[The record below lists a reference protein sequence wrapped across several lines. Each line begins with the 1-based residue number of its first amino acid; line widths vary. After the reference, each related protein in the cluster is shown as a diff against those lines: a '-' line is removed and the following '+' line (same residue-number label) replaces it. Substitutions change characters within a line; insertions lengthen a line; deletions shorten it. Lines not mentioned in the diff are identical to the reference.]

1 MQMACYQRAT
11 IPRRSRKFGL
21 FIMIIRSG
29 FRRSLPAYALLA
41 IGVLHPGAVL
51 AQGTGAT
58 PSAFSLRGFGTFG
71 LARSTNADAE
81 IVRDIFQP
89 GGVTDHW
96 SGKIDSSFG
105 LQVNYAATE
114 ALEAVVQAVSRYN
127 HRGNFSPQVS
137 WAFLKY
143 APNAY
148 LSLRG
153 GRVGTDFLMRGDSQQ
168 IGYSQLTVRPN
179 IDYFYTLSSARLDG
193 FDAQLTLPAGEGLVR
208 GKTYYG
214 LFREQ
219 VSDGGETRDLRK
231 SRLLGV
237 NLDYQRGDWLW
248 RASYARL
255 RFGGA
260 ETPLV
265 RQLQSALIAT
275 GEPAAVRAAGAI
287 ALEDTDGRIYS
298 LGATY
303 DNGPFSAQAM
313 VGHFQFQSATFENQ
327 DAGML
332 LAGYRLGTA
341 TPFVGYSK
349 VRSYR
354 RHLSTGLPD
363 SGPTAPINAAVADVL
378 ARSHADQ
385 YTVSVGVRWDFMR
398 DAALKFQADAIRGK
412 PDSVLTVQ
420 RATADWNGR
429 TNVFSV
435 ALDFIF

>member
-1 MQMACYQRAT
+1 
-11 IPRRSRKFGL
+11 
-21 FIMIIRSG
+21 MIIRPG
-29 FRRSLPAYALLA
+29 FWRWLHLCALFAAALFQ
-41 IGVLHPGAVL
+41 PWAVL
-51 AQGTGAT
+51 AQSANGA
-58 PSAFSLRGFGTFG
+58 PSALSLRGFGTLG

-89 GGVTDHW
+89 GGISDRW
-96 SGKIDSSFG
+96 SGKIDTSLG
-105 LQVNYAATE
+105 LQADYAVTE

-127 HRGNFSPQVS
+127 QHGNFSPQVS

-143 APNAY
+143 EPNAY

-193 FDAQLTLPAGEGLVR
+193 FDAQATLPVGEGLVR
-208 GKTYYG
+208 SKAYYG

-219 VSDGGETRDLRK
+219 VSDGGETRDLKK

-237 NLDYQRGDWLW
+237 NLDYLRGDWMW
-248 RASYARL
+248 RVSYGRL
-255 RFGGA
+255 RFGGE

-265 RQLQSALIAT
+265 QQLQSALIDT
-275 GEPAAVRAAGAI
+275 GVPAAVHAAGAI

-303 DNGPFSAQAM
+303 DNGPFSVQAM
-313 VGHFQFQSATFENQ
+313 AGHFRFQSAAFENQ

-332 LAGYRLGTA
+332 LASYRLGTA

-363 SGPTAPINAAVADVL
+363 GGATAPINAAVAGVL

-398 DAALKFQADAIRGK
+398 DAALKFQADAIRGS

-420 RATADWNGR
+420 RETADWNGR

-435 ALDFIF
+435 TLDFIF

>member
-1 MQMACYQRAT
+1 
-11 IPRRSRKFGL
+11 
-21 FIMIIRSG
+21 MIIKSG
-29 FRRSLPAYALLA
+29 FRRSLPAYALCVVAL
-41 IGVLHPGAVL
+41 LHSGALL
-51 AQGTGAT
+51 AQGAVGA
-58 PSAFSLRGFGTFG
+58 PSALSLRGFGTLG

-89 GGVTDHW
+89 TGISDHW

-105 LQVNYAATE
+105 LQANYAATE
-114 ALEAVVQAVSRYN
+114 TLEAIVQVVSRYN
-127 HRGNFSPQVS
+127 YHGNFSPQVS

-143 APNAY
+143 EPNAY

-168 IGYSQLTVRPN
+168 VGYSQLTVRPN
-179 IDYFYTLSSARLDG
+179 IDYFYMLSSARLDG
-193 FDAQLTLPAGEGLVR
+193 FDAQATLPAGEGLVR

-219 VSDGGETRDLRK
+219 VSDGGETQDLRK

-265 RQLQSALIAT
+265 RQLQSALIDT
-275 GEPAAVRAAGAI
+275 GVPAAVRAASAI
-287 ALEDTDGRIYS
+287 ALENTDGRIYS

-303 DNGPFSAQAM
+303 DNGPFSALAM
-313 VGHFQFQSATFENQ
+313 AGHFRFQSATFENQ
-327 DAGML
+327 DVGML
-332 LAGYRLGTA
+332 LASYRLGTA

-349 VRSYR
+349 VRSAR

-363 SGPTAPINAAVADVL
+363 SGATAPINAAMAGVL

-385 YTVSVGVRWDFMR
+385 YTVSIGVRWDFMR
-398 DAALKFQADAIRGK
+398 DAALKFQADAIRGR